1 LSNKDIMK
9 IFQNVTSKHILVT
22 EHLPAADK
30 VISFNLDKKSGG
42 DIRVPRGSG
51 VFIDKPPFNLNAKV
65 LMEAN
70 VTSDIHQADER
81 LVTWLVSR

>member
-1 LSNKDIMK
+1 MN
-9 IFQNVTSKHILVT
+9 IFRNITAKYILVT
-22 EHLPAADK
+22 EHLPAAHK
-30 VISFNLDKKSGG
+30 VDKKPGA

-51 VFIDKPPFNLNAKV
+51 VFIDRPPFNLKAQV

-70 VTSDIHQADER
+70 VTSDIHEADER